1 VGSSAVTAKPDTKSS
16 IRAKVKGFMLVSIG
30 RTPLQSPAIVSD
42 FVPRSEMEFTAISY
56 GVMSHSAQR
65 HSRRLPELQVVV
77 CEVGISSG
85 RSIVDWCQ
93 GAAKGSRAAGI
104 QEFGS
109 VNCLELK
116 AAGPARHECLH
127 LSLTD
132 ELAEP
137 HNVEFIGPRLD
148 MIERSEPSRH
158 IRLRW
163 NSLFCGYVQWLGEL
177 SPQLRLCLMCQHT
190 SIKVTNWL

>member
-1 VGSSAVTAKPDTKSS
+1 MVGACLGSQPFGSIVPFAPASFVGSSAVTAKPDTKSS

-137 HNVEFIGPRLD
+137 HNVRYHRAGSKRAEDVVGYNW
-148 MIERSEPSRH
+148 RSQSHE
-158 IRLRW
+158 
-163 NSLFCGYVQWLGEL
+163 V
-177 SPQLRLCLMCQHT
+177 
-190 SIKVTNWL
+190 